1 MEDDFF
7 KKILLA
13 IVFVICFSGF
23 ANAQS
28 AWVLWHSAMIENR
41 EHWGMMRAF
50 PTYKE
55 CQNYADWLGKNYPKS
70 EWFKQGTEQRVTVDT
85 SYICFP
91 DTVDPR
97 K

>member
-1 MEDDFF
+1 M

-13 IVFVICFSGF
+13 IIFVVCFSGF

-28 AWVLWHSAMIENR
+28 AWVLWKSAFIENR
-41 EHWGMMRAF
+41 VRWSIGRAF

-55 CQNYADWLGKNYPKS
+55 CQDYAERLQKNVPKE
-70 EWFKQGTEQRVTVDT
+70 EWFKDGTEQRTTVDT
-85 SYICFP
+85 FYHCFP
-91 DTVDPR
+91 ETVDPR